1 MSSLEFTFLLELLL
15 DILKEEKLTDTE
27 KVSKLT
33 KLIEKRIGG

>member
-15 DILKEEKLTDTE
+15 DILKEEKLTDAE

-33 KLIEKRIGG
+33 KLIEKRVGG